1 MKIEPSKRMKRAKS
15 GKPIYTHLVTC
26 SFRLQYSFGE
36 SEVEQDPEGAAGDLQ
51 PTDKALRVLEKDL
64 TETLRQDYCVTD
76 LQVEAES
83 DQLLGTVKE

>member
-1 MKIEPSKRMKRAKS
+1 MKRAKS
-15 GKPIYTHLVTC
+15 GKPIYTYLVTC
-26 SFRLQYSFGE
+26 SFRLQYSFGD